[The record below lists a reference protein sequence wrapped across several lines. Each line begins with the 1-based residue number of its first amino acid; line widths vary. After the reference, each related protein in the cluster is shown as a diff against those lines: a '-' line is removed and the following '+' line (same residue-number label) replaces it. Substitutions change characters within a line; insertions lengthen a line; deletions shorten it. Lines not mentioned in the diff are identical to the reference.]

1 MSELTPQANYSLQK
15 SDAVDRER
23 AKPLISGLFVNLQS
37 QSKGGLTGAVV
48 AGYLEAVQ
56 DVPEWAL
63 EQAAEMYRT
72 GKRGNGKFVPM
83 PAELAKCAREL
94 VEAKAER
101 ERHKQQ
107 MKMDTQRIA
116 SQIAEQQRLKD
127 FHANKS
133 QDSIQR
139 VKQMR
144 EKQKQEWE
152 REEAEYEAS
161 KPQEESISK
170 RTQNRFAAQ
179 ARASLLKTLEAQNA

>member
-1 MSELTPQANYSLQK
+1 MNELTPQANYSLQK
-15 SDAVDRER
+15 SDTVDRER
-23 AKPLISGLFVNLQS
+23 AKPLIAGLFVNLQS

-94 VEAKAER
+94 VEAKTER
-101 ERHKQQ
+101 ERHKQK

-127 FHANKS
+127 FHAKKS

-152 REEAEYEAS
+152 REAAEYEAS
-161 KPQEESISK
+161 KPKEESISK

-179 ARASLLKTLEAQNA
+179 AREALLKTLEAQNV